1 LRVNNTQTENIKDI
15 EGELADWEKK
25 YSEREEFWRKRLS
38 DQIKLMEDIQ
48 K

>member
-1 LRVNNTQTENIKDI
+1 M
-15 EGELADWEKK
+15 ADWEKK

-48 K
+48 KEASKTKEEQRNA